1 MLKITVGQEIKMIMV
16 GDGVLDVPLK
26 ISYHFYGGRIICAP
40 TIVDRYITF
49 TNGRIQ
55 FAPTD
60 ETGS

>member
-1 MLKITVGQEIKMIMV
+1 MIMV

-26 ISYHFYGGRIICAP
+26 ISYHLYGGRIICAP
-40 TIVDRYITF
+40 TIVDRYIAF

-60 ETGS
+60 ETVS